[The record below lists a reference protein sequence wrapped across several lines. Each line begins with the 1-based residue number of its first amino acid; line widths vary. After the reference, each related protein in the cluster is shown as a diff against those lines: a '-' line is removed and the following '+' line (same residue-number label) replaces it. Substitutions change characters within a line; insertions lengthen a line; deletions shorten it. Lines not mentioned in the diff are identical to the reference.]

1 MENCPSD
8 HPAGGRET
16 SGPAGMDE
24 AGLRSKVAE
33 EIAQEI
39 EGTYARS
46 AHVPKE
52 GECGAGNM
60 PDDSDAPC
68 SSCGEDFTI
77 SGWRPKPVKQRTLD
91 EKETETGENME
102 SLPQLKELLED
113 EPRLARALKHVGAFL
128 AEPVRVSLEEA
139 GLLDGD
145 YPSDPEA
152 EEAVAWMTPEERAG
166 VEQWVT
172 ATPSNSPFQHRRP
185 SAELAR
191 PSRCKRLESGQQRG
205 ASPRRMQL
213 RRVET
218 LLQPGAVDVAA
229 LCIHVRRRG
238 CQRAD
243 EGHRVGRKA
252 RCGVGEAGMVR
263 NTALRTGAGGCLKV
277 DSGVTACGVGEAS
290 GAKFGAG
297 VVARTTPASR
307 RAVLAT
313 VRRSRR
319 EQHGPP

>member
-1 MENCPSD
+1 
-8 HPAGGRET
+8 
-16 SGPAGMDE
+16 
-24 AGLRSKVAE
+24 
-33 EIAQEI
+33 
-39 EGTYARS
+39 
-46 AHVPKE
+46 
-52 GECGAGNM
+52 M

-77 SGWRPKPVKQRTLD
+77 SGWRPTPVKQRTLD

-166 VEQWVT
+166 VEQRVT

-205 ASPRRMQL
+205 ASPRPHGSFAEWRHCFSL
-213 RRVET
+213 ARWTWRLCVSTCAEGDASART
-218 LLQPGAVDVAA
+218 RGTA
-229 LCIHVRRRG
+229 L
-238 CQRAD
+238 A
-243 EGHRVGRKA
+243 GRHG
-252 RCGVGEAGMVR
+252 CGVGEAGMVR
-263 NTALRTGAGGCLKV
+263 NTALRTGAEGLPQGGFRG
-277 DSGVTACGVGEAS
+277 DGVRGRGSFRGEVSAR
-290 GAKFGAG
+290 G

-319 EQHGPP
+319 EQHGPR